1 MRLSEFKQRV
11 EAEFGVNLK
20 NATPANVREFLEKL
34 QQEAYQQIRADGK
47 PYEIREDD
55 AFTYEEVIKDFFA
68 RVLDMP
74 PEEAVILL
82 WTVAIELAFSAIE
95 HHYAEDLDPLFRS
108 LEEEME

>member
-34 QQEAYQQIRADGK
+34 QLEAYQQVRADGN
-47 PYEIREDD
+47 PYEIRDD
-55 AFTYEEVIKDFFA
+55 PAHTYEEVIKDFFA

-74 PEEAVILL
+74 PEQATILL
-82 WTVAIELAFSAIE
+82 WTVAIELAFAAIE
-95 HHYAEDLDPLFRS
+95 HQYAEELEPLFRS
-108 LEEEME
+108 FEE